1 MSPLPSHSQIFSNVT
16 IRAFAHVKSVKGKGL
31 LFPLAADLYHS
42 RGVELS
48 ARWDLLTVHHRVWD
62 FPADDFVLNNAGFV
76 LTDYLH
82 WDDHKHPLSH

>member
-16 IRAFAHVKSVKGKGL
+16 IRAFAHVKSVKGRGL

-76 LTDYLH
+76 
-82 WDDHKHPLSH
+82 